1 LYTKE
6 TDLLFAANTP
16 WDLDAERNFK
26 MLMENNPDL
35 GRAVKVR
42 VGDKGDVEDK
52 PESEHDLP

>member
-1 LYTKE
+1 M
-6 TDLLFAANTP
+6 DLLFAANSP
-16 WDLDAERNFK
+16 WNWDAERNFK
-26 MLMENNPDL
+26 MLMENNLDL